1 MPRHLLSNVDLMRA
15 PASGA
20 AVVRTQRT
28 TAAAVVIPRSSAQLP
43 DDKIWTFEIFSSELR
58 LQHSHAHSMRLRV
71 PTSSLEVQLH
81 DLVSA
86 SLTPLTRQYAPNQL
100 TQISSQGAVFF
111 SAFHENAQWS
121 VDVENLPPSIGNV
134 LFGLTERSRQ
144 GEVGWRFLRFRF
156 PYITFEWFLQT
167 PHFEVAACTTQESV
181 EIEILWK
188 AWSTAGAASG
198 LVAYGRITDLLIQKQ
213 CYQEGQNNPSA
224 SIPLL
229 VITHRRFKVT
239 RVFQPELMTPVP
251 YLQHIPL
258 NTRPDDKVVFSM
270 SSNAI
275 QFLRSSQVRMGFLV
289 AISALFAS
297 IQPIVNNFSVIG
309 GWIFSGIGILSGFL
323 TVFALLLSK
332 VLAWSELK
340 AAKARQT

>member
-1 MPRHLLSNVDLMRA
+1 M
-15 PASGA
+15 
-20 AVVRTQRT
+20 T
-28 TAAAVVIPRSSAQLP
+28 
-43 DDKIWTFEIFSSELR
+43 
-58 LQHSHAHSMRLRV
+58 
-71 PTSSLEVQLH
+71 
-81 DLVSA
+81 
-86 SLTPLTRQYAPNQL
+86 
-100 TQISSQGAVFF
+100 
-111 SAFHENAQWS
+111 AQWS

-198 LVAYGRITDLLIQKQ
+198 ICLHYNKSVLRACRLITPSDLSGLVAYGRITDLLIQKQ

-258 NTRPDDKVVFSM
+258 NTR
-270 SSNAI
+270 
-275 QFLRSSQVRMGFLV
+275 
-289 AISALFAS
+289 
-297 IQPIVNNFSVIG
+297 
-309 GWIFSGIGILSGFL
+309 
-323 TVFALLLSK
+323 
-332 VLAWSELK
+332 
-340 AAKARQT
+340 